1 MGRGFSPFGD
11 AVKQLLQSYRSGALR
26 LEEVPVPAL
35 RPTGVLVRNAFS
47 LISPGTE
54 RAQLELARASLLEKA
69 RQRPEQVR
77 AVLRSARQEGWLT
90 TYRKV
95 MDRLDTPVAVGY
107 CSAGVVLEVGSE
119 AGEFRVGDRVACA
132 GEGHGGHA
140 EVVYVPKTLCARVP
154 ASVPLDHAALAPLG
168 AIALESLRQAQVVL
182 GERVAVV
189 GLGLVGLLI
198 VQLLEAA
205 GCHVLASDLD
215 PSRVHLATG
224 LGAAAA
230 CEAGQ
235 LETAAGQLTA
245 GRGVDAVIL
254 AAASESSGLV
264 ELAGRIAREK
274 GRVVVVGAFPIEV
287 PRRLY
292 YEKELTLA
300 LSRAFGAG
308 TYDPEV
314 VERGRDYPYSYVR
327 WTAGRHL
334 EEFLA
339 QLERGR
345 VRVEPLLTH
354 RFSIERAADAYALL
368 GDRAAR
374 PLGILFAYDLEKR
387 LERLPSSPT
396 ARPAAAK
403 GEVRLGV
410 IGAGKFAQTYLLP
423 HFRRPRVR
431 LVSVATATGPS
442 ASHVARKYGFDE
454 ALCDADTVVADP
466 RTNCLLIATRHDL
479 HARLTAA
486 ALRAGKSVF
495 VEKPLALNEEEL
507 RDVALAARESTG
519 RLLVG
524 FNRRFS
530 PFARR
535 LRDFFAGR
543 QGPLVMTYRV
553 NAAALPADHW
563 IYDPVEGGGRIRSEM
578 CHFIDFLQYLAGA
591 PPVRVHAEAAGQLP
605 ALARADEN
613 VVVSLQFADGSTGII
628 TYTTIGDP
636 GVARERVEVFG
647 EQAAAEIN
655 NFRTAHLHRRHR
667 TRHLW
672 RLQPDMGYRDEVNA
686 FLQAVAG
693 ERELPLSL
701 TELLASS
708 LATLRVVDSLTQR
721 QPVEVNLAA
730 LGESNA

>member
-1 MGRGFSPFGD
+1 M
-11 AVKQLLQSYRSGALR
+11 KQLLQNYRTGALR
-26 LEEVPVPAL
+26 VEEVPVPAL
-35 RPTGVLVRNAFS
+35 RPVGVLVRNAFS

-77 AVLRSARQEGWLT
+77 QVLRSARQEGWLT

-107 CSAGVVLEVGSE
+107 CSAGVVLEVGRE
-119 AGEFRVGDRVACA
+119 VTEFRAGDRVACA

-154 ASVPLDHAALAPLG
+154 ASVPLEHAAMAPLG
-168 AIALESLRQAQVVL
+168 AIALESLRQVEVAL

-205 GCHVLASDLD
+205 GAHVLASDLD
-215 PSRVHLATG
+215 PSRVRLARE
-224 LGAAAA
+224 LGAAASCPA
-230 CEAGQ
+230 EQ
-235 LETAAGQLTA
+235 LETAVSQFTA

-254 AAASESSGLV
+254 AAATESGGLA
-264 ELAGRIAREK
+264 ELAGRMAREK
-274 GRVVVVGAFPIEV
+274 GRVVVVGAFPLEV

-300 LSRAFGAG
+300 LSRAFGPG

-345 VRVEPLLTH
+345 LRVEPLLTH
-354 RFSIERAADAYALL
+354 RFPIERAADAYALL
-368 GDRAAR
+368 EDRAAH
-374 PLGILFAYDLEKR
+374 PLGILFAYEVEKPI
-387 LERLPSSPT
+387 ERP
-396 ARPAAAK
+396 RPRPPAPASVAK
-403 GEVRLGV
+403 GEVHLGV

-431 LVSVATATGPS
+431 LVSVATATAPS
-442 ASHVARKYGFDE
+442 ASHVARKYGFSE
-454 ALCDADTVVADP
+454 AVCDADAVVADP

-507 RDVALAARESTG
+507 RDVAEAARTNPG
-519 RLLVG
+519 LLLVG

-530 PFARR
+530 PYARR
-535 LRDFFAGR
+535 VRHFFGER

-553 NAAALPADHW
+553 NAAPLPPDHW

-591 PPVRVHAEAAGQLP
+591 SPVRVYAVAAGQP
-605 ALARADEN
+605 TGQARADEN
-613 VVVSLQFADGSTGII
+613 LQVSLHFADGSTGTI
-628 TYTTIGDP
+628 TYTTVGDP
-636 GVARERVEVFG
+636 SLARERVEVFG
-647 EQAAAEIN
+647 DQAAAEIS

-667 TRHLW
+667 TQRFW
-672 RLQPDMGYRDEVNA
+672 RLHPDMGYRDEVNS
-686 FLQAVAG
+686 FLRAVAG
-693 ERELPLSL
+693 EDKLPVTLNQ
-701 TELLASS
+701 LLASS
-708 LATLRVVDSLTQR
+708 LATLRVVDSLAR
-721 QPVEVNLAA
+721 REPVEINLDSLGAA
-730 LGESNA
+730 DA